1 MLGSLTMIEN
11 IDFYCTSHKNVDY
24 LDDFKILT
32 LIGCGEKEFS
42 PKWKFFNNKSNINH
56 KFVAYADLTAQYS
69 IWKNIIK
76 NDLKAD
82 KWISFSQYRRHWLNE
97 KFNPNK
103 QYKLNDLRNIVL
115 QSPRENWKNFDA
127 ILTTP
132 FVFKKRFF
140 ERIKNF
146 NFNEKKSIKDQFLES
161 IGDNS
166 KNILFKILEK
176 LPPKISYDFLE
187 YMSQNNTLSAH
198 GMYIS
203 KPNIFNEY
211 FTLIFDWFEKCEDIL
226 GVSGEMKLGKQPRF
240 FQYLNERFSDFWFKK
255 NTKYTTNPI
264 CMYNE
269 PLNKIT
275 LVGKII

>member
-1 MLGSLTMIEN
+1 MIEN

-69 IWKNIIK
+69 VWKNIIK

-103 QYKLNDLRNIVL
+103 QYKLNDLRNIIL
-115 QSPRENWKNFDA
+115 QSPRKNWKNFDA

-211 FTLIFDWFEKCEDIL
+211 FTLIFDWFEKCEDIVR
-226 GVSGEMKLGKQPRF
+226 VSGEMKLGKQPRF

>member
-1 MLGSLTMIEN
+1 MIKN
-11 IDFYCTSHKNVDY
+11 IDFYCTSHKDINY
-24 LDDFKILT
+24 LDNFKILT
-32 LIGCGEKEFS
+32 LIGCGEKKFS
-42 PKWKFFNNKSNINH
+42 AKWKFFNETDNINH
-56 KFVAYADLTAQYS
+56 KFISYADLTAQYS

-76 NDLKAD
+76 DDLKFD

-97 KFNPNK
+97 NFNPNK
-103 QYKLNDLRNIVL
+103 QYKLNELSNIIL
-115 QSPRENWKNFDA
+115 QTPKENWKNYDA
-127 ILTTP
+127 ILATP
-132 FVFKKRFF
+132 FIFKKKFLEKLKSF
-140 ERIKNF
+140 SF
-146 NFNEKKSIKDQFLES
+146 DEKKSIKDQFLES

-176 LPPKISYDFLE
+176 LPSKISYDFFE

-203 KPNIFNEY
+203 KPRIFNEY
-211 FTLIFDWFEKCEDIL
+211 FALMFDWFEKCEDIV
-226 GVSGEMKLGKQPRF
+226 GVSGDIELVKKPRF